1 MVVEVVVVPMRLL
14 EFNLEKRE
22 DLEEDLEKQVVE
34 EQGILH
40 QDLLSLKEIV
50 EDQHLQDLVV
60 EVVEQ
65 QRPVLLEFQAELEE
79 LEVPVHQMLF

>member
-65 QRPVLLEFQAELEE
+65 QRSVLLEFQAELEE